1 MTATIENLKNR
12 IAHLQEELAEIH
24 AALDELPD
32 APPDKGATSDV
43 LPPYPPAGVQ
53 FADPRALLPLLDM
66 TFADLGVNIA
76 QQAPTAE
83 EVQRMLLREGVRP
96 EDKLL
101 SRGIVEARE
110 E

>member
-1 MTATIENLKNR
+1 MTAAIETLKNR

-24 AALDELPD
+24 AALDELPG
-32 APPDKGATSDV
+32 APRERGGTSDV
-43 LPPYPPAGVQ
+43 LSPHPPAGVQ
-53 FADPRALLPLLDM
+53 FADPRTLLPLLDM
-66 TFADLGVNIA
+66 TFADLGVDIT
-76 QQAPTAE
+76 QPAPTAE
-83 EVQRMLLREGVRP
+83 EVQGMLLREGIRP